1 MKGRINETNRDKGIY
16 FSVALAPTQ
25 TPVYSGQR
33 CLTVQHIHTWNHSL
47 PKIPIQMQRGKKCI
61 GLDQGPIEF
70 RQEEELVT
78 KRLRHGS

>member
-1 MKGRINETNRDKGIY
+1 MKGKMNEINRDRY
-16 FSVALAPTQ
+16 LFLSCSCSNTN
-25 TPVYSGQR
+25 PVYSGQR